1 MMRKHSPIGGWWQ
14 TDKLSSKTIV
24 KFGLK
29 QFSEIYIYCL
39 LMLIMFMQG
48 SRKVG
53 VMQSSLNHP
62 STQRQYVTPLS
73 SFTFSALGVELNRTL
88 LPKDPLGVTREQ
100 AATPSPQHSFP
111 TLVFARLYL
120 LLLARL
126 NLSFCTRARVDF
138 FARRPGLIAQAIYQN
153 LLVSLSSCLPF

>member
-48 SRKVG
+48 NRKGG

-73 SFTFSALGVELNRTL
+73 SFSALGVELIRTL
-88 LPKDPLGVTREQ
+88 SCLPKDPLGVTREQ

-120 LLLARL
+120 PLLARL
-126 NLSFCTRARVDF
+126 NLSFCTQARVDF

>member
-1 MMRKHSPIGGWWQ
+1 
-14 TDKLSSKTIV
+14 
-24 KFGLK
+24 
-29 QFSEIYIYCL
+29 
-39 LMLIMFMQG
+39 MLANDNNVYARQQK
-48 SRKVG
+48 RR

-138 FARRPGLIAQAIYQN
+138 FARGPGLIAQAIYQN

>member
-1 MMRKHSPIGGWWQ
+1 MSRDKYKRHSGQ
-14 TDKLSSKTIV
+14 SASS
-24 KFGLK
+24 
-29 QFSEIYIYCL
+29 SA
-39 LMLIMFMQG
+39 
-48 SRKVG
+48 
-53 VMQSSLNHP
+53 P
-62 STQRQYVTPLS
+62 SP
-73 SFTFSALGVELNRTL
+73 AC
-88 LPKDPLGVTREQ
+88 LGVTREQ

-120 LLLARL
+120 PLLARL

>member
-24 KFGLK
+24 KFRWK
-29 QFSEIYIYCL
+29 QFSEIY
-39 LMLIMFMQG
+39 MLANDNNVYARQQK
-48 SRKVG
+48 RR